1 MQFNLSTPWSL
12 TTMST
17 RIGNTPTI
25 NSFPGFSE
33 QAPWGVFF
41 SPDGFNLYV
50 AGGNFVEYIDIH

>member
-1 MQFNLSTPWSL
+1 MLQFNLSTLDL

-50 AGGNFVEYIDIH
+50 AGVLIEYIDIH

>member
-1 MQFNLSTPWSL
+1 
-12 TTMST
+12 MST

-50 AGGNFVEYIDIH
+50 AGSSLIEYIDIH

>member
-1 MQFNLSTPWSL
+1 
-12 TTMST
+12 MST

-41 SPDGFNLYV
+41 SRMDLIYYV
-50 AGGNFVEYIDIH
+50 AGGKF